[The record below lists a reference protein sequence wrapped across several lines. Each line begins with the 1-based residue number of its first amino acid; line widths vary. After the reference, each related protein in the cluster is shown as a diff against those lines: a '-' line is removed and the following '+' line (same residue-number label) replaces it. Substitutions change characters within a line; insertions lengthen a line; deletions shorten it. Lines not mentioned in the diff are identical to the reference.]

1 MQYFSIYNSRLSR
14 KNEMSDFDLDIRM
27 NPHQSEPYNERGNKR
42 LSVGDFQGAL
52 EDFSKAIDLDPK
64 YPIHFC
70 NRGIAKFYLGDYK
83 GAIDDFTQAINIKP
97 KNAWFNLNRGL
108 AKCFSGD
115 FKGGIDDFTTV
126 IESEPK
132 NVKAHILRG
141 KARGGFKKGCYN
153 PLNDNELISIFQGDS
168 QALEQEITEIE
179 KSRLCRMLNNN

>member
-1 MQYFSIYNSRLSR
+1 MRLSI
-14 KNEMSDFDLDIRM
+14 NDY
-27 NPHQSEPYNERGNKR
+27 H
-42 LSVGDFQGAL
+42 GAL
-52 EDFSKAIDLDPK
+52 EDFSVAVDLDPK

-83 GAIDDFTQAINIKP
+83 GAIDDFTQAINIIP
-97 KNAWFNLNRGL
+97 RSPWFNFNRGV
-108 AKCFSGD
+108 AKCFTGD
-115 FKGGIDDFTTV
+115 FQGAINDFTAV

-153 PLNDNELISIFQGDS
+153 PLNDSELISIFQGNLH
-168 QALEQEITEIE
+168 ALELEITEIE